1 MFVLA
6 LPSRFPLR
14 FLLAALLGALHAASF
29 VDDATW
35 PLQIAALAGLVALA
49 NRAAQE
55 GDGPRGMRRAA
66 WGGARVGFGFGLG
79 WFLVGVSWI
88 YISLHTYGE
97 MPAPV
102 AGAAIFAFCAYLAVY
117 PALATAAFAAL
128 AAVRQGPSGTRLAS
142 IAAFGGAWTLSEFG
156 RGYVFTGFPW
166 LASGY
171 AHVGG
176 PLAGYAPIAGV
187 YGVTL
192 ISAVMAAAV
201 AAGTASVAGRRS
213 RSSRSGFATLVA
225 IIVGLPL
232 VGVALMRLDWTAP
245 IAAPISVRLLQ
256 GNVAQDVKFDMT
268 QFEDTSEA
276 YLKSAEAR
284 RADLIVLP
292 ETAFPVLLTDLPAE
306 IAERLARDA
315 IGMKTEIAFG
325 IPIDE
330 GSNRYFNSVIAI
342 GPPTLATPPALP
354 SASNEDDD
362 PLLRTSTQR
371 YDKSHLVP
379 FGEFIPLGFHWFV
392 RLMKMPLGDFTRGK
406 VPQQPMTL
414 AGLRVAFNVC
424 YEDLFGEE
432 IIRQLPA
439 ANVLVNVSNVA
450 WFGDSM
456 ALPQHLDISRM
467 RSIETG
473 RPMLRATNTGMT
485 ASIDP
490 HGRVVA
496 VLAPFTAGS
505 LDVAVQGMQGSTPFI
520 TFGNGPVFVLSWLMT
535 IGGMVVARRQ
545 RCVMTRIDRDLVID
559 AG

>member
-14 FLLAALLGALHAASF
+14 FLLAVLLGALHAASF

-49 NRAAQE
+49 MRAANE
-55 GDGPRGMRRAA
+55 VAGPRGLRRAL

-88 YISLHTYGE
+88 YISLHRYGE

-102 AGAAIFAFCAYLAVY
+102 AGAAIFAFCAYLAIY
-117 PALATAAFAAL
+117 PALATALFAGF
-128 AAVRQGPSGTRLAS
+128 RHRSSTTPLAS
-142 IAAFGGAWTLSEFG
+142 IAVFAGAWTLSEFG

-176 PLAGYAPIAGV
+176 PLAGYAPLVGV

-192 ISAVMAAAV
+192 VSAAVAAAV
-201 AAGTASVAGRRS
+201 AAVMASGAGRRFQ
-213 RSSRSGFATLVA
+213 RLASGVPAMVA

-232 VGVALMRLDWTAP
+232 AGSALMRIDWTTP
-245 IAAPISVRLLQ
+245 IDAPISVRLLQ
-256 GNVAQDVKFDMT
+256 GNVSQDVKFDMT

-276 YLKSAEAR
+276 YLKSIEAR

-292 ETAFPVLLTDLPAE
+292 ETAFPVLLSDLPAE

-315 IGMKTEIAFG
+315 LAMKTEIAFG
-325 IPIDE
+325 IPIDD
-330 GSNRYFNSVIAI
+330 GHDRYFNSVIAI
-342 GPPTLATPPALP
+342 GPPTLATPPAA
-354 SASNEDDD
+354 SADPKDDD

-432 IIRQLPA
+432 IIHQLPA

-490 HGRVVA
+490 HGRVLA
-496 VLAPFTAGS
+496 VMAPFTAGS

-520 TFGNGPVFVLSWLMT
+520 RFGNGPAFGFAGLLL
-535 IGGMVVARRQ
+535 IAGFVVARR
-545 RCVMTRIDRDLVID
+545 RRGRVRVDREGIID
-559 AG
+559 AA

>member
-14 FLLAALLGALHAASF
+14 FLLAALLGALHATAF
-29 VDDATW
+29 IDDATW

-49 NRAAQE
+49 SRAANE
-55 GDGPRGMRRAA
+55 VAGARGMRRAA
-66 WGGARVGFGFGLG
+66 RGGAIVGFGFGLG

-102 AGAAIFAFCAYLAVY
+102 AGLAIVAFCAYLSVY
-117 PALATAAFAAL
+117 PALATTIFAAFRHRGSTTRPGAI
-128 AAVRQGPSGTRLAS
+128 AVFA
-142 IAAFGGAWTLSEFG
+142 GAWTLSEFG

-176 PLAGYAPIAGV
+176 PLAGFAPLAGV

-192 ISAVMAAAV
+192 ISAAIAAAV
-201 AAGTASVAGRRS
+201 ASIAGSQRRRGRAGL
-213 RSSRSGFATLVA
+213 AWMIVV
-225 IIVGLPL
+225 IVGLP
-232 VGVALMRLDWTAP
+232 VIGSALTRIDWTTP
-245 IAAPISVRLLQ
+245 INAPISVRLLQ
-256 GNVAQDVKFDMT
+256 GNVAQDIKFDES

-276 YLKSAEAR
+276 YLKSIEAR

-325 IPIDE
+325 VPIDE

-342 GPPTLATPPALP
+342 GPPTLETPPA
-354 SASNEDDD
+354 SKSDDD

-406 VPQQPMTL
+406 VPQRPMAL

-439 ANVLVNVSNVA
+439 ANVLINVSNVA

-485 ASIDP
+485 AAIDP
-490 HGRVVA
+490 HGRVIA
-496 VLAPFTAGS
+496 VMAPFTAGS
-505 LDVAVQGMQGSTPFI
+505 LDVSVQGMAGSTPFV
-520 TFGNGPVFVLSWLMT
+520 TWGNAPVFVLAWLLLVA
-535 IGGMVVARRQ
+535 GAVVTDRRS
-545 RCVMTRIDRDLVID
+545 RTMTRVDRDGTID